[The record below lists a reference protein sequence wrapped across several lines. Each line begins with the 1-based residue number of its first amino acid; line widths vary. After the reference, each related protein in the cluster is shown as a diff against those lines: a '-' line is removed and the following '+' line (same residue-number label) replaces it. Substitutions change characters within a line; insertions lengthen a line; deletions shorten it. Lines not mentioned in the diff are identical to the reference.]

1 MSSSVHPAEQARR
14 PAARPAWS
22 LLLAAAP
29 CGLSLA
35 REGGWLLAWD
45 TRNSLYLV
53 NRAGE
58 LQGRTTLPGK
68 LVAACAADDGSA
80 CAAVGAGGEVWR
92 LTPDLMPRWTARLP
106 SRATA
111 CALDPFGRYLATADA
126 GGGLR
131 FFNAHGKLVGR
142 TQTPRPLVHLAFV
155 PEESLL
161 VGCADYGFVA
171 CFAPDGEC
179 KWRDGLVAHV
189 GTLAVSGDG
198 SRIVLACFSDGL
210 RGYDL
215 EGKQQPRLRV
225 TEPCRLVALSFNGR
239 RTLVGTLGSEVCLV
253 DREGQSGWKREMD
266 TMPAAIALGA
276 LGEVFFAALG
286 DGHVTAVPLP

>member
-1 MSSSVHPAEQARR
+1 MCSSDLSWALR
-14 PAARPAWS
+14 
-22 LLLAAAP
+22 LASAP
-29 CGLSLA
+29 RGLSVA

-45 TRNSLYLV
+45 AGNSLYLV

-58 LQGRTTLPGK
+58 LQWRTTLAWK
-68 LVAACAADDGSA
+68 LVAASAADDGSA

-92 LTPDLMPRWTARLP
+92 LTPDLMPRWTAQLT

-111 CALDPFGRYLATADA
+111 CALDSFGRYLATSDSE
-126 GGGLR
+126 GGLR
-131 FFNAHGKLVGR
+131 FFDSHGKLVGR

-155 PEESLL
+155 PEEPLL

-171 CFAPDGEC
+171 CFAPDGDC

-210 RGYDL
+210 RSYDL
-215 EGKQQPRLRV
+215 EGKQQPRLQLP
-225 TEPCRLVALSFNGR
+225 EPCRLVALSYDGR
-239 RTLVGTLGSEVCLV
+239 RTLACGLGSGVLLV
-253 DREGQSGWKREMD
+253 DREGHVVWKHDMD
-266 TMPAAIALGA
+266 AKPAAIALSA
-276 LGEVFFAALG
+276 LGEAFYAALG
-286 DGHVTAVPLP
+286 DGHAIAVPLR